1 MDRDEESGLKVRVK
15 AVDREQMVMK
25 TVDVEKLIDEDHPA
39 RSIWEIVG
47 SQNLEE
53 FYREIKT
60 VDGGLGRSPW
70 DPRMMITLWIYAYS
84 EGTGSAREIER
95 QCEYNPA
102 YQWITGMSV
111 VNYHSL
117 SDFRVD
123 NGEAL
128 KKLFIEILAALES
141 QGLITMTRV
150 MQDGTKIEAAA
161 SKSSFR
167 KEDKLRGLLK
177 VAAEQVEALEQTEE
191 GQENS
196 ERVWQ
201 AKKRA
206 ARERKERVEAAL
218 KELESVRES
227 KSGGEEKNKVRVS
240 TTDPDARIM
249 KQTNGGYSPGY
260 NAQVT
265 TDSKEKIIDGV
276 RVSQAGND
284 YGELVPS
291 IEEAKQNTGR
301 SPEQVVVDGGYISAA
316 NVMSMHEKQIELIG
330 PLPDNTAKTAGLVR
344 TKAIDPAFRAE
355 EFIYDPDLDR
365 YTCPLGKTLRYAGK
379 QTSRGNMQY
388 IYKSD
393 PKVCATCKS
402 KQQCCGGSE
411 HGIRSITRKK
421 RLPIM
426 AKFEARMETEE
437 AREIYKQRSAVAEFP
452 NLWLKEKLG
461 ARKFRLR
468 GLAKVGIEALW
479 LCLTYNIVQW
489 IRISSSPVQSGLAA

>member
-1 MDRDEESGLKVRVK
+1 MGRDEESGLKVRVK

-47 SQNLEE
+47 RENLEG

-95 QCEYNPA
+95 LCEYHPA

-117 SDFRVD
+117 SDFRVE

-128 KKLFIEILAALES
+128 KKLFVEILAALES

-167 KEDKLRGLLK
+167 REDKLRGLLK
-177 VAAEQVEALEQTEE
+177 VAAKQVEALEEREE

-196 ERVWQ
+196 ERVRQ
-201 AKKRA
+201 AKRRA
-206 ARERKERVEAAL
+206 ARERKERLEAAL

-227 KSGGEEKNKVRVS
+227 KSGREEKDKVRAS
-240 TTDPDARIM
+240 TTDPEARIM
-249 KQTNGGYSPGY
+249 KQSNGGYNPSY
-260 NAQVT
+260 NVQVT
-265 TDSKEKIIDGV
+265 TDSKQKIIVGV

-301 SPEQVVVDGGYISAA
+301 SPEQVVVDGGYVSAA
-316 NVMSMHEKQIELIG
+316 NVLSMHEKQMQLIG
-330 PLPDNTAKTAGLVR
+330 PLPDNTAKTAGLAR
-344 TKAIDPAFRAE
+344 TTDLDPAFQADKFSYNAE
-355 EFIYDPDLDR
+355 LNH
-365 YTCPLGKTLRYAGK
+365 YTCPLGETLRNAGK
-379 QTSRGNMQY
+379 QTSRGDIWY
-388 IYKSD
+388 LYRSD
-393 PKVCATCKS
+393 PKVCAGCDS
-402 KQQCCGGSE
+402 KLLCCSGSK
-411 HGIRSITRKK
+411 GPSRTVRRKE

-426 AKFEARMETEE
+426 AEFEQRMVTDEV
-437 AREIYKQRSAVAEFP
+437 RKIYKQRSVVAEFP
-452 NLWLKEKLG
+452 NLWLKEKFG
-461 ARKFRLR
+461 ARKFKLR
-468 GLAKVGIEALW
+468 GLAKVGIE
-479 LCLTYNIVQW
+479 
-489 IRISSSPVQSGLAA
+489 